1 MSNTDDRIFDLL
13 EQWALLR
20 RQGKELPVD
29 ELCRDC
35 PELSSELHR
44 RIAVLKATDWL
55 DNPVDE
61 LHDAM
66 GGRTTPSNFG
76 LPDHLGRYELEW
88 LIGAGGFGQVWRG
101 FDPELR
107 RPVAI
112 KIPRPDRISTPER
125 IEQFMEEARRLAQ
138 LKHPGI
144 VPIYDVGRDER
155 FCFIVADLIE
165 GKNLAETI
173 AGNRPSPPDAARLL
187 AQVADSLHYAHQQG
201 FVHRDVKPSN
211 ILLGHGG
218 SAFLT
223 DFGIAASF
231 DELAGGNRQGI
242 GTLAYMSPEQ
252 LRGEA
257 MDQRTDIYSLGI
269 VMFELLTG
277 ELPPRASSPVELQE
291 RTVASDS
298 PSPRQ
303 VNSSVSPEL
312 DAVCMKAM
320 AADPS
325 ERYRSATELANALRG
340 AVGPRSW
347 SLWPILVAVASLL
360 ILLVVV
366 GRWAIQREIETAN
379 KETMATVEKG
389 RAVLDEVNT
398 ELRKT
403 FPPPIVAKPETAA
416 PPKPAFDLSFTKTGF
431 DLSGQELSDD
441 DFARLGKHITLSSL
455 NLADTKTTDA
465 QLAALQSALGLR
477 TLDLS
482 GTLIS
487 DEGLRHLASLPSL
500 QRLTLDRTKVSNKGM
515 TIIGK
520 MRLRQLSLA
529 QTSITDDGVASLVDQ
544 YGVGGNL
551 RELDLSDTS
560 ITDGSIP
567 SLRSIRRLERI
578 NLQGT
583 SITEQGIEELKSN
596 LPKCEVLR

>member
-1 MSNTDDRIFDLL
+1 
-13 EQWALLR
+13 
-20 RQGKELPVD
+20 
-29 ELCRDC
+29 
-35 PELSSELHR
+35 
-44 RIAVLKATDWL
+44 
-55 DNPVDE
+55 
-61 LHDAM
+61 
-66 GGRTTPSNFG
+66 
-76 LPDHLGRYELEW
+76 
-88 LIGAGGFGQVWRG
+88 
-101 FDPELR
+101 
-107 RPVAI
+107 VAI
-112 KIPRPDRISTPER
+112 KIPRPDRISTPQR

-144 VPIYDVGRDER
+144 VPIYDVGHDER
-155 FCFIVADLIE
+155 FCFIVSDLIE

-173 AGNRPSPPDAARLL
+173 AGNRPSPPNAARLL
-187 AQVADSLHYAHQQG
+187 AQIADSLHYAHQQG

-211 ILLGHGG
+211 ILLGHGA

-223 DFGIAASF
+223 DFGIAASV
-231 DELAGGNRQGI
+231 DELAGANHQGI

-257 MDQRTDIYSLGI
+257 MDHRTDIYSLGI

-277 ELPPRASSPVELQE
+277 ELPPRASSPLELQE

-312 DAVCMKAM
+312 DAVCIKSI

-325 ERYRSATELANALRG
+325 ERYQSAAELADALRK
-340 AVGPRSW
+340 ATSPKSW
-347 SLWPILVAVASLL
+347 SLWPILVAVASLS

-366 GRWAIQREIETAN
+366 GRWAIQRETEAANEET
-379 KETMATVEKG
+379 KATIEKG
-389 RAVLDEVNT
+389 RAVLDEVST

-403 FPPPIVAKPETAA
+403 FPPPVVEKPATAA
-416 PPKPAFDLSFTKTGF
+416 PPKPAFDLSFTKSSF
-431 DLSGQELSDD
+431 DLSGQDLSDE
-441 DFARLGKHITLSSL
+441 DFARLGKHVTLSSL
-455 NLADTKTTDA
+455 NLAETKTTDA

-477 TLDLS
+477 MLNLS
-482 GTLIS
+482 GTPIT
-487 DEGLRHLASLPSL
+487 DEGLQHLGSLPSL
-500 QRLTLDRTKVSNKGM
+500 QRLTLDKTSVTNKGM

-529 QTSITDDGVASLVDQ
+529 RTSITDDGVASLVDQ

-551 RELDLSDTS
+551 RELDLSNTS
-560 ITDGSIP
+560 ITDGSVP

-583 SITEQGIEELKSN
+583 SVTEQGVEELKST